1 MPVESSAS
9 PRKPDRI
16 AVTIRVI
23 IYAFL
28 AFVGWVVFPALMLWA
43 PNMKLVAAT
52 LGVFLAAAVAN
63 AVTLR
68 IYEHGQ
74 LADVGLGWTTAS
86 RRNLL
91 LGVAGGGGAAALVIL
106 VPVALHVA
114 DLRVAASLGWPSVL
128 FISVILL
135 FGAAGEEILFRG
147 YAFQVLVGVLG
158 PFATILPFG
167 VLFAA
172 AHLLNPNQTL
182 LSPLNTALWGIL
194 LGYSFLRSG
203 DLWLPIGLHFGWN
216 WLLSLLGTPLS
227 GFTISVTGLTVHW
240 RVGELWS
247 GGPYGPEGGLFTTLV
262 VIAVAYYLHRAPI
275 QQQAALVTLRS
286 AGSIS

>member
-1 MPVESSAS
+1 MPAESSAP
-9 PRKPDRI
+9 PRKPDKI
-16 AVTIRVI
+16 AVAVRVI
-23 IYAFL
+23 IYGFL
-28 AFVGWVVFPALMLWA
+28 AFVGWVVFPGLMLWA
-43 PNMKLVAAT
+43 PNMKLVAAA

-74 LADVGLGWTTAS
+74 LSDIGLGWTTAS
-86 RRNLL
+86 RRNLV

-106 VPVALHVA
+106 VPVALRVA
-114 DLRVAASLGWPSVL
+114 DLRVAANLGWPSVL
-128 FISVILL
+128 FVSVILL

-167 VLFAA
+167 VLFAV

-182 LSPLNTALWGIL
+182 LSPVNTALWGVL

-275 QQQAALVTLRS
+275 QQQTAVVTLRS
-286 AGSIS
+286 AGSAP